1 MGIYFNV
8 LGDIK
13 GGTKVKVCQVQRAKE
28 GIVGHDRVEKNV
40 DGGEGGNMGRRRTGG
55 RETVTTRCSAD
66 ATINIC
72 GEGTEGAR

>member
-8 LGDIK
+8 LGGVK
-13 GGTKVKVCQVQRAKE
+13 GGTKVKICQVQRAKE

-66 ATINIC
+66 ATIDTC
-72 GEGTEGAR
+72 SEGTESAG